1 MGACRCDEPRDT
13 GHRAIQSLS
22 HWAIVDSEPVVC
34 VGFLT
39 VGPRSPLPTLAPA
52 RRRRL
57 REQGRHQFLPVTPEV
72 EGAIH
77 PDLDVDLVA
86 GRTLTG
92 CACPSCHHWLRNRT
106 VQSART
112 VRSVRTVR
120 MSASTCVRCN
130 GRCASGQKSVPES
143 SSALPQTY
151 FVEAVL
157 LRRVEGLQRSTHSL
171 LLLSLF

>member
-86 GRTLTG
+86 GPHPDGLCLSQLPPLVAKPHRPVRPH
-92 CACPSCHHWLRNRT
+92 CPLRAHRED
-106 VQSART
+106 VREHVRALQRLVP
-112 VRSVRTVR
+112 VRSEIR
-120 MSASTCVRCN
+120 
-130 GRCASGQKSVPES
+130 P
-143 SSALPQTY
+143 
-151 FVEAVL
+151 
-157 LRRVEGLQRSTHSL
+157 
-171 LLLSLF
+171 